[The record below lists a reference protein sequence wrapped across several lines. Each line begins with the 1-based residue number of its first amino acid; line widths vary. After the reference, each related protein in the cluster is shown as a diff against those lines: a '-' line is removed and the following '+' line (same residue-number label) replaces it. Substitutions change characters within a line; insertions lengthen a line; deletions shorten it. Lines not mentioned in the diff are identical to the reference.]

1 MKTGNNTSCE
11 YRRRLETTI
20 TLSNNTILANDS
32 NTTSKVNVVEQIKDF
47 SYPLFIYPNDN
58 NENDQVKN
66 VITNMKYLNS
76 DIINWIVN
84 NITGMPSIANI
95 SEPMIINRV
104 APKFLNEE
112 KFSIEPGM
120 NYITFKNISIDINGF
135 IYCSIELLDDNLAY
149 LISNFTTNNTKYQ
162 EFLTFNNVSNAT
174 GNNSFVES
182 LNFIL
187 IPTMIKSTWVEIR
200 NAKLAQRIYMN
211 ANKTLDIKIS
221 GLVNGSFYK
230 MFIYASNEE
239 PSYFSPRTSIFCFIQ
254 NTTNYERLILFG
266 ISIVVSYLM
275 IALNIIILI
284 C

>member
-104 APKFLNEE
+104 APKFLNEK

-120 NYITFKNISIDINGF
+120 NYITFKNI
-135 IYCSIELLDDNLAY
+135 
-149 LISNFTTNNTKYQ
+149 K
-162 EFLTFNNVSNAT
+162 
-174 GNNSFVES
+174 
-182 LNFIL
+182 
-187 IPTMIKSTWVEIR
+187 
-200 NAKLAQRIYMN
+200 KL
-211 ANKTLDIKIS
+211 
-221 GLVNGSFYK
+221 
-230 MFIYASNEE
+230 
-239 PSYFSPRTSIFCFIQ
+239 
-254 NTTNYERLILFG
+254 
-266 ISIVVSYLM
+266 
-275 IALNIIILI
+275 
-284 C
+284 

>member
-104 APKFLNEE
+104 APKFLNEK